1 MLAVSENFELFVDDI
16 KIIDLERKDH
26 GYEVFVYKNLE
37 NNGIQI
43 FYVPDAHKEDDPDF
57 DKYEF
62 KGSITVPSDPV
73 MELTSKKIQLLV
85 HLYEKVNR
93 IYSYLLSGYSVLE
106 KESWEKQEAEARA
119 LLAVQTPTID
129 ALCAVRGCSRD
140 ELAKK
145 IVANAD
151 AAKNAGLSILAW
163 QQGIEKNI
171 KEMDLNDFAGI
182 WNIITGKTLV

>member
-1 MLAVSENFELFVDDI
+1 MLAVSENFELLVDDV
-16 KIIDLERKDH
+16 KIIDLERRDKE
-26 GYEVFVYKNLE
+26 YEVFVYKDLE
-37 NNGIQI
+37 TSVIQV
-43 FYVPDAHKEDDPDF
+43 FYVPDAHKEDDIDF
-57 DKYEF
+57 AKYEF
-62 KGSITVPSDPV
+62 KGSIIVPADPV
-73 MELTSKKIQLLV
+73 LELQSKKVQLLS
-85 HLYEKVNR
+85 HLYEKVNG

-119 LLAVQTPTID
+119 LLSVQTPTID

>member
-1 MLAVSENFELFVDDI
+1 MLAVSENFELFVDDV
-16 KIIDLERKDH
+16 KIVDLEHRDKE
-26 GYEVFVYKNLE
+26 YEVFVYKDLE
-37 NNGIQI
+37 NSVIQV
-43 FYVPDAHKEDDPDF
+43 FYVPDAHKETDEDF
-57 DKYEF
+57 SKFEF
-62 KGSITVPSDPV
+62 KGSIIVPADPV
-73 MELTSKKIQLLV
+73 LELASKKIQLLA
-85 HLYEKVNR
+85 HLYEKVNG

-106 KESWEKQEAEARA
+106 KESWEKQESEARA